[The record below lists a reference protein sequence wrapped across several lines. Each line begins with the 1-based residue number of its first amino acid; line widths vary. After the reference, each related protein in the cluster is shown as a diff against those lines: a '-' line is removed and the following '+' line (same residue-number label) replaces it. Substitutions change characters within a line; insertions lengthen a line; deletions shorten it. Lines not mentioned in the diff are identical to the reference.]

1 MINFREALGRNDDNE
16 MIRQLDATIANINK
30 ESETLID
37 FFKYIENNNL
47 GIDLIQ
53 PQISQINNYVS
64 ENLRAIEK
72 LKNEFSSLSPETL
85 GRIEQAHRALQNIT
99 NELNKTKEIAE
110 ENGKTLEIAGSLD

>member
-37 FFKYIENNNL
+37 FFNYIEKNNL

-53 PQISQINNYVS
+53 PQIAQINNYVS
-64 ENLRAIEK
+64 ENLRAIEE
-72 LKNEFSSLSPETL
+72 LKKEFSSLSPETL
-85 GRIEQAHRALQNIT
+85 DRIDQAHRALQNIT
-99 NELNKTKEIAE
+99 NDLNKTKERAE